1 MKEPFDMFKGL
12 GNLGNI
18 ASMMGSLQ
26 QLPDRMREL
35 NDRMKDE
42 SVSAS
47 SAGGSVE
54 VVMNG
59 TGEVQSVRI
68 SDESLAGSELESA
81 IVEATNAAGAAAKKL
96 YAESITNMVDDM
108 DLKLPGLDSVIS
120 TLTGG
125 N

>member
-1 MKEPFDMFKGL
+1 MFKGL